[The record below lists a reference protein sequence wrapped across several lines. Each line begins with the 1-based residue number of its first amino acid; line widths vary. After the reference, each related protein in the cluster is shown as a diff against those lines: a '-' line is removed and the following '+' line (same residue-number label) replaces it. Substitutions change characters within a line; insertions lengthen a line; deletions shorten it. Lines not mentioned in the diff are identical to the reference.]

1 MTNEESA
8 NAVKPEYPRN
18 EEVMWKVPRDGRQHI
33 DHVLLA
39 EAKKRFAPQL
49 ADNEQATPVGQTS
62 IIEHHAH
69 EIDGRMVDPVAENV
83 TIYAQLF
90 TVEEKDP
97 GTSSEE

>member
-1 MTNEESA
+1 MTNEESTKA
-8 NAVKPEYPRN
+8 EEPEYPRN

-90 TVEEKDP
+90 TVEAKDP